1 VRRPVAWAAIV
12 PVALAELALLVATA
26 NRYGYHRD
34 ELYFIQAAKH
44 PAFGYD
50 DQPPL
55 TPLLGRLSSALFGDD
70 PRGLRVVSAVAT
82 ALVVVLVALIAREL
96 GARRDGQLAVSL
108 CAAASFL
115 LAAGHI
121 LSTTTFDVLFWVT
134 IAWLV
139 TLILAGGD
147 ERLWLLVGVTVGI
160 ALENKH
166 LVLLLVAS
174 LVVGFA
180 LARRFEPLRSPWL
193 WAAAV
198 VAAVLWAP
206 NLAWQARH
214 GWPQLELARK
224 IADEDPIGYRSQLL
238 PFQLLALPVLFA
250 PAWIAG
256 LRRLLR
262 ADDLHRFRPLGYAYV
277 ALLAIS
283 LLVGAKPYYTTPLL
297 IVLLA
302 AGGVSIERWL
312 RRHRQGWWLVGVALT
327 VSAVV
332 SIGLGL
338 PVIPVA
344 DVHATLVPT
353 VNEDAIETIGWP
365 RLVATVARVWRG
377 LPPEERTHAVVFT
390 GNYGEAGAVDRFGPA
405 LGLPRAYSG
414 HNSFAR
420 WGIPPGRAGP
430 VIVLGWERRAYLQGF
445 FTRCV
450 RSARIDNGVE
460 VDNEEQGGPVWT
472 CRAPARPWA
481 ELWPELRHL
490 SP

>member
-1 VRRPVAWAAIV
+1 MA
-12 PVALAELALLVATA
+12 PVALAELSLLVATA

-34 ELYFIQAAKH
+34 ELYFIQAARH

-82 ALVVVLVALIAREL
+82 ALVVVLVAAIAREL
-96 GARRDGQLAVSL
+96 GAGRDGQLAVSL
-108 CAAASFL
+108 VAAASFL

-121 LSTTTFDVLFWVT
+121 LSTTTFDILFWVA

-139 TLILAGGD
+139 TLILAGGE
-147 ERLWLLVGVTVGI
+147 ERLWLLVAVTVGI

-174 LVVGFA
+174 LGIGFA

-193 WAAAV
+193 WAAAAIA
-198 VAAVLWAP
+198 VALWAP

-224 IADEDPIGYRSQLL
+224 IGAEDPIGYRAQLL
-238 PFQLLALPVLFA
+238 PFQLLALPILFA
-250 PAWIAG
+250 PVWIAG
-256 LRRLLR
+256 LRGLLR
-262 ADDLHRFRPLGYAYV
+262 ADDLRRFRPLGYAYV
-277 ALLAIS
+277 ALLAS
-283 LLVGAKPYYTTPLL
+283 ALLVGAKPYYTSPLL
-297 IVLLA
+297 IVMLA
-302 AGGVSIERWL
+302 AGGVSIERWVH
-312 RRHRQGWWLVGVALT
+312 RHGWSLVAAALV
-327 VSAVV
+327 VSAAV
-332 SIGLGL
+332 SVGLAL

-344 DVHATLVPT
+344 DVHATPVPA
-353 VNEDAIETIGWP
+353 VNQDAIETIGWP
-365 RLVATVARVWRG
+365 RLVATVARVWRR
-377 LPPEERTHAVVFT
+377 LPADERPHAVIFT

-414 HNSFAR
+414 HNSYAR

-430 VIVLGWERRAYLQGF
+430 VIVLGWQRRASLHGV
-445 FTRCV
+445 FTGCV

-481 ELWPELRHL
+481 DLWPELRHL

>member
-1 VRRPVAWAAIV
+1 
-12 PVALAELALLVATA
+12 
-26 NRYGYHRD
+26 
-34 ELYFIQAAKH
+34 
-44 PAFGYD
+44 
-50 DQPPL
+50 
-55 TPLLGRLSSALFGDD
+55 
-70 PRGLRVVSAVAT
+70 
-82 ALVVVLVALIAREL
+82 
-96 GARRDGQLAVSL
+96 
-108 CAAASFL
+108 
-115 LAAGHI
+115 
-121 LSTTTFDVLFWVT
+121 
-134 IAWLV
+134 
-139 TLILAGGD
+139 
-147 ERLWLLVGVTVGI
+147 
-160 ALENKH
+160 
-166 LVLLLVAS
+166 VLLLVAS

-193 WAAAV
+193 WAGAA

-206 NLAWQARH
+206 NLAWQAGH

-224 IADEDPIGYRSQLL
+224 IAAEDPIGYRAQLL
-238 PFQLLALPVLFA
+238 PFQLLALPILFA

-262 ADDLHRFRPLGYAYV
+262 ADDLRRFRALGYAYV

-283 LLVGAKPYYTTPLL
+283 LLIGAKPYYTTPLL

-312 RRHRQGWWLVGVALT
+312 RRHPHGWSLVAVGLA
-327 VSAVV
+327 VSATV
-332 SIGLGL
+332 SIGLAL

-344 DVHATLVPT
+344 DVHATPVPA
-353 VNEDAIETIGWP
+353 VNQDAIETIGWP
-365 RLVATVARVWRG
+365 RFVATVARVWRR
-377 LPPEERTHAVVFT
+377 LPPEERAHAVIFT
-390 GNYGEAGAVDRFGPA
+390 GNYGEAGAVDRFGPP

-420 WGIPPGRAGP
+420 WGVPAGRAGP
-430 VIVLGWERRAYLQGF
+430 VIVLGWDRRAYLQGL

-450 RSARIDNGVE
+450 RSTRIDNGVG

-472 CRAPARPWA
+472 CRAPPRPWA